1 MGLLSGNKLIVGYE
15 LGNEYCQIS
24 YAFSADGAV
33 ETMSQVAGEE
43 IYNIP
48 TVLCKRYGVNQWYY
62 GREAVRQA
70 EEGQGILVENIWNLA
85 LDGELIVIDGE
96 SYDPI
101 SLMAL
106 FFKRSMGL
114 LSQVGTPEKL
124 TAMMITCATLNR
136 RILEVLYRMV
146 DGIHLKRDRVAF
158 QSYMESYYNYMLR
171 QPEELWVYMSI
182 LFEYREN
189 VLKVYRL
196 DCNRNTTPIVVFIE
210 PKEQRSFME
219 KIERFQSDGRGDAAD
234 EGRDKALDKAF
245 LELAQVVCSDS
256 RIRSVYLI
264 GDGFGGDW
272 MKESLR
278 YLCKGRRVFQ
288 GNNLFSKGACHSVQE
303 KMEVSEMG
311 KTHVFLGTDKLK
323 ANIGMEVLR
332 RGENVYCALLDAGI
346 NWYEAEQYVEL
357 YLQDGNELLLVVT
370 PLIGKQVKTIRVVLE
385 SFPAPIARLRLHLY
399 LEEEK
404 RLVVEVED
412 LGFGE
417 FRLPSGRIWKEDVE
431 IY

>member
-33 ETMSQVAGEE
+33 ETLSQVAGEE

-48 TVLCKRYGVNQWYY
+48 TVLCKRFGVNQWYY

-124 TAMMITCATLNR
+124 TAMMITCASLNR

-146 DGIHLKRDRVAF
+146 DGIHLKRDRVSF

-189 VLKVYRL
+189 MLKVYRL
-196 DCNRNTTPIVVFIE
+196 ECNRHTTPIVVFIE
-210 PKEQRSFME
+210 PKEQRTFME
-219 KIERFQSDGRGDAAD
+219 KIQSFRADGGEAAD
-234 EGRDKALDKAF
+234 GEKDKALDKAF

-256 RIRSVYLI
+256 RIRSVFLI

-272 MKESLR
+272 MKDSLR

-303 KMEVSEMG
+303 KMEVSDMG

-323 ANIGMEVLR
+323 ANVGMEVLR
-332 RGENVYCALLDAGI
+332 RGESSYCALLDAGV
-346 NWYEAEQYVEL
+346 NWYEAEQDVEL
-357 YLQDGNELLLVVT
+357 YLQDGNEILLVVT

-385 SFPAPIARLRLHLY
+385 NFPASIARLRLHLY

-404 RLVVEVED
+404 RLAVEVED

-417 FRLPSGRIWKEDVE
+417 FRLPSGRMWKEEVE

>member
-33 ETMSQVAGEE
+33 ETLSQVAGEE

-48 TVLCKRYGVNQWYY
+48 TVLCKRFGVNQWYY

-124 TAMMITCATLNR
+124 TAMMITCASLNR

-146 DGIHLKRDRVAF
+146 DGIHLKRDRVSF

-189 VLKVYRL
+189 MLKVYRL
-196 DCNRNTTPIVVFIE
+196 ECNRHTTPIVVFIE
-210 PKEQRSFME
+210 PKEQRAFLE
-219 KIERFQSDGRGDAAD
+219 KIQSFRADGGEAAD
-234 EGRDKALDKAF
+234 REKDKALDKAF

-256 RIRSVYLI
+256 RIRSVFLI

-272 MKESLR
+272 MKDSLR

-303 KMEVSEMG
+303 KMEVSDMG

-323 ANIGMEVLR
+323 ANVGMEVLR
-332 RGENVYCALLDAGI
+332 RGESSYCALLDAGV
-346 NWYEAEQYVEL
+346 NWYEAEQDVEL
-357 YLQDGNELLLVVT
+357 YLQDGNEILLVVT
-370 PLIGKQVKTIRVVLE
+370 PLIGKQVKTIRIVLE
-385 SFPAPIARLRLHLY
+385 NFPASIARLRLHLY

-404 RLVVEVED
+404 RLAVEVED

-417 FRLPSGRIWKEDVE
+417 FRLPSGRMWKEEVE